1 MFRLLKTVGF
11 VLLIAVFS
19 LAGTILAQDD
29 HGDEGDEHGHEEAPH
44 WSYEGETGPEHWG
57 ELSEDY
63 TLCVDGSAQSPID
76 IGEVIDADLTNIT
89 FNYGETALNIRN
101 NGHTVQV
108 DVDAGSS
115 ITYQGITYNLLQFHF
130 HHPSE
135 HTVNGQAADM
145 EIHFVHQNPHSGNL
159 AVVGVL
165 LVGGADENAA
175 YEAVLANAP
184 TERTD
189 GAIMVDG
196 VTLDLNSLLPEQTTY
211 FTYNG
216 SLTTPPCSEI
226 VRWLLLDNVVEL
238 TDEQVE
244 AFASIFE
251 NNARPV
257 QSSEGRDVFHDTSE

>member
-1 MFRLLKTVGF
+1 MFRLLKTIGF

-19 LAGTILAQDD
+19 LTGAILAQDD
-29 HGDEGDEHGHEEAPH
+29 HGDEGDDQGHEAPH
-44 WSYEGETGPEHWG
+44 WSYEGESGPEHWG

-89 FNYGETALNIRN
+89 FNYGETALNILN
-101 NGHTVQV
+101 NGHTIQV
-108 DVDAGSS
+108 NVDEGSS

-135 HTVNGQAADM
+135 HTVNGEATDM
-145 EIHFVHQNPHSGNL
+145 EIHFVHQDPNSGNL

-175 YEAVLANAP
+175 YEAVLSNAP
-184 TERTD
+184 SEETEVMTVD
-189 GAIMVDG
+189 GA
-196 VTLDLNSLLPEQTTY
+196 TLDLNSLLPEHTTY

-226 VRWLLLDNVVEL
+226 VRWLLLDTEVAL
-238 TDEQVE
+238 TDEQIE
-244 AFASIFE
+244 TFASIFE